1 MKGELCVGG
10 RVGNS
15 LFVFSCLSLIYCE
28 QKSEIVIHS
37 FPRENRSSRTFK
49 KRKEQREIRDGSDSF
64 LGIKMEKGVKNWQ
77 KHGKKNPTFLEQI
90 ARFLRVKEGKCN
102 LLSR

>member
-1 MKGELCVGG
+1 M
-10 RVGNS
+10 
-15 LFVFSCLSLIYCE
+15 
-28 QKSEIVIHS
+28 IHS

-77 KHGKKNPTFLEQI
+77 KHGKKKPHIFRANCSFFESERAKVQFALEI
-90 ARFLRVKEGKCN
+90 ISRVTLVKERFALVT
-102 LLSR
+102 LL

>member
-1 MKGELCVGG
+1 MLCVGG

-77 KHGKKNPTFLEQI
+77 KHGKKTPHF
-90 ARFLRVKEGKCN
+90 
-102 LLSR
+102 